1 MPHPQRKADARL
13 RSLQEVLQAW
23 EGDGGRRRECESRA
37 LGCGVCTGA
46 RQRRGETGVKGLAS
60 GRARP
65 ATSPEGS
72 ARAAGEARRWRLS
85 AVGGGERRTRSGKGR
100 EARALPAARMRAA
113 GPLARQAR
121 GRRGASTDG
130 AHAGRGGAVPPSPR
144 RAAPRGLQGAPRRDG
159 RTPVSSVGG

>member
-1 MPHPQRKADARL
+1 M
-13 RSLQEVLQAW
+13 LQAW
-23 EGDGGRRRECESRA
+23 EGDRGRGRECESRA

-85 AVGGGERRTRSGKGR
+85 AVGGGEQRTRSGKGR

-113 GPLARQAR
+113 LRQP
-121 GRRGASTDG
+121 ASP
-130 AHAGRGGAVPPSPR
+130 AGSRPPSGQHRRCARWQRRSRPALPATRGPPR
-144 RAAPRGLQGAPRRDG
+144 PA
-159 RTPVSSVGG
+159 GGP